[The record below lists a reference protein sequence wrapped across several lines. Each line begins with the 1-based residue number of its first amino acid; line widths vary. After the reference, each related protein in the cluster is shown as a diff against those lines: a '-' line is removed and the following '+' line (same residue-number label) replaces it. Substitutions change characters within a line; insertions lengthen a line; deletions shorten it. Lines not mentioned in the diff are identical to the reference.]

1 MKHLSPLQ
9 MRFHAAMLYC
19 NAYGAGLR
27 EQPPSKE
34 NPQTVQ
40 RNIAR
45 KNVYLDQPRTST
57 RSHFALTLP
66 PHLGH
71 GLILWN
77 LTRLTSL
84 KRRVQI
90 HLFDTRT
97 LL

>member
-1 MKHLSPLQ
+1 M
-9 MRFHAAMLYC
+9 
-19 NAYGAGLR
+19 
-27 EQPPSKE
+27 
-34 NPQTVQ
+34 
-40 RNIAR
+40 R
-45 KNVYLDQPRTST
+45 KNVYPDKANTPS